1 MMTETAETKSVPL
14 LEEAK
19 LQARVLVPVI
29 RALRQQL
36 GQAAADKLI
45 EGALREWSRDLYRR
59 IAEERGAEGKAAYE
73 AAFATLRPRIGD
85 AIEREL
91 IRDDAEERVY
101 NVTRCAYADF
111 FRDLG
116 EPELGRFLMCDVDH
130 DIADATDGAV
140 ELVRTQTIMSG
151 AAYCDFRWRFRNA
164 G

>member
-1 MMTETAETKSVPL
+1 MTETAETTSVPL

-29 RALRQQL
+29 RALRQEL

-45 EGALREWSRDLYRR
+45 EGALRDWSRDLDRR
-59 IAEERGAEGKAAYE
+59 IAEERGAEGRAAYE

-91 IRDDAEERVY
+91 IRDDAE
-101 NVTRCAYADF
+101 
-111 FRDLG
+111 
-116 EPELGRFLMCDVDH
+116 
-130 DIADATDGAV
+130 V
-140 ELVRTQTIMSG
+140 ELVRTQTSMSG

-164 G
+164 C